1 MSGVIETIHRAT
13 THGEPQQSVE
23 RGKLVI
29 AVGLEGDRYAN
40 SGAGVVSLIEVE
52 AVEAF
57 NLATGLAIESGDVGR
72 NIVTR
77 GIRLN
82 PLVGKQFKIG
92 DVLLEGMELCE
103 PCATLGSRLE
113 SDTVNS
119 AAVVKAFVASAG
131 IRAIVR
137 GTGGICPG
145 SGVTALS

>member
-1 MSGVIETIHRAT
+1 MSGVVESIYRAP
-13 THGEPQQSVE
+13 THGEPQQSVDAA
-23 RGKLVI
+23 KLTI

-40 SGAGVVSLIEVE
+40 SGGVVSLIEAE
-52 AVEAF
+52 AVLAF
-57 NLATGLAIESGDVGR
+57 NQATGLDIEPGDVGR

-113 SDTVNS
+113 SDTVDS

>member
-1 MSGVIETIHRAT
+1 MSGVVESIYRAP
-13 THGEPQQSVE
+13 THGEPQQSVDAA
-23 RGKLVI
+23 KLTI

-40 SGAGVVSLIEVE
+40 SGGVVSLIEAE
-52 AVEAF
+52 AVLAF
-57 NLATGLAIESGDVGR
+57 NQATGLDIEPGDVGR

-92 DVLLEGMELCE
+92 DVVSMELCE

-113 SDTVNS
+113 SDAVNS
-119 AAVVKAFVASAG
+119 VAVVKAFVASAG